1 MKSDR
6 EEINLILRN
15 ATQVATPMEV
25 TQALDRM
32 ASEIS
37 KQLKSA
43 FPIVA
48 ALMNGGVVPLG
59 MILPKLDFLLETDYI
74 HPTRYNDSTSGG
86 EIKWIRKPPDSFAR
100 RTVLLIDDVLDNGIT
115 LQKTKEECLK
125 VGAKKIYTAVLVEKI
140 VNDRGGLQKTDFCG
154 LRLPDQYLFGCGMDY
169 KRRYRNLPGIFATP
183 GI

>member
-59 MILPKLDFLLETDYI
+59 MILPKLDFIL
-74 HPTRYNDSTSGG
+74 
-86 EIKWIRKPPDSFAR
+86 
-100 RTVLLIDDVLDNGIT
+100 
-115 LQKTKEECLK
+115 
-125 VGAKKIYTAVLVEKI
+125 
-140 VNDRGGLQKTDFCG
+140 
-154 LRLPDQYLFGCGMDY
+154 
-169 KRRYRNLPGIFATP
+169 
-183 GI
+183 

>member
-1 MKSDR
+1 M
-6 EEINLILRN
+6 
-15 ATQVATPMEV
+15 TEV
-25 TQALDRM
+25 TQAMDRM

-43 FPIVA
+43 YPIVA

-86 EIKWIRKPPDSFAR
+86 EIKWVRKPPDSFSG
-100 RTVLLIDDVLDNGIT
+100 RTVLLVDDVLDNGVT
-115 LQKTKEECLK
+115 LQKTKEECIK

-140 VNDRGGLQKTDFCG
+140 IKDREGLQKTDFCG

-169 KRRYRNLPGIFATP
+169 KKYYRNLPGIFAAP